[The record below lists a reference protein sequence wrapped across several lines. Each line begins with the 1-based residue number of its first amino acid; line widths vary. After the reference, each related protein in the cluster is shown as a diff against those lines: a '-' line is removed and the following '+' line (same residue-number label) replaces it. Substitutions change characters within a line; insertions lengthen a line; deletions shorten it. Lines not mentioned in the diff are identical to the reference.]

1 MNVEFIHAL
10 EQIEKEKGISKKVL
24 IEAMQE
30 ALLSAYRKNFGNDE
44 NISVNID
51 SQTGRIRVYATKT
64 VVKEVKNSATEVA
77 LEQAI
82 KSDPSIVEGDLVQV
96 ESTPERFGRIAAQT
110 AKQVVMQRI
119 REAEKNL
126 IFEEFYSKEN
136 DIVTGIIQH
145 ADKKNVIVDLG
156 RIEGIMP
163 ASEQVPNEK
172 YLFNKRM
179 KFYVLEV
186 KNQSKGPSILL
197 SRSHPSLIKR
207 LFELE
212 VPEIFNGVVE
222 IKSIAREAGSRTKM
236 AVWSHDSNVDPV
248 GACVG
253 QRGIRVQNVVE
264 ELNDEKI
271 DILKWSPNPAEYIS
285 NSLSPAEVIRVE
297 IFEDEKAARVTVPDH
312 QLSLA
317 IGKEGQNA
325 RLAARLTGWKIDIK
339 SESQM
344 RKLLEQELFAGN
356 LFKDPAET
364 NEEPEDSEEYEAT
377 EDTEDVDADFE
388 EEQEE

>member
-297 IFEDEKAARVTVPDH
+297 IFEDEKAARVTVPT
-312 QLSLA
+312 STS
-317 IGKEGQNA
+317 
-325 RLAARLTGWKIDIK
+325 R
-339 SESQM
+339 
-344 RKLLEQELFAGN
+344 
-356 LFKDPAET
+356 
-364 NEEPEDSEEYEAT
+364 DSNNRIR
-377 EDTEDVDADFE
+377 
-388 EEQEE
+388 